1 MSEHNIHPNPDT
13 EAQNDN
19 YIIEARKEKL
29 KKLSTAGIN
38 PYPYKYTPTINAD
51 EIHARY
57 SYLAV
62 GEHNTDEI
70 SIAGRLISWRE
81 HGKTIF
87 GNIRDGSGNVQIY
100 IKLELIGEEVFKEF
114 LPLLDIGDIVGVKG
128 SVFRTKKGE
137 ITVQI
142 EKIELLSKSINPLPD
157 KWHGLKDIELRYRQR
172 YVDLIANQDVKNVFV
187 TRSRVVS
194 FIRKYLE
201 ERAFLEVET
210 PMLQAIMGGANARP
224 FKTHH
229 NALDMELY
237 LRIAPELY
245 LKRLLVGGFDRVFE
259 INRNFR
265 NEGVSTKHN
274 PEFTM
279 MELYQ
284 AYADYSDMMDITKD
298 MLQKLSLDI
307 YNTLDIEYGE
317 HRIDMSDSQW
327 HRKPFY
333 KSIEDECGID
343 FSALS
348 EKETHEAAT
357 TRLNLKLSPKANK
370 AEVLDEVFGTFVEHK
385 LINPTFITDYPI
397 ELSPLAK
404 KHRSNPELTE
414 RFELFIM
421 GREIGN
427 AYSELNDPI
436 DQRERF
442 LEQVKA
448 REGGNEEA
456 AMMDDDYINAL
467 SYGMPPAGGL
477 GIGIDRLVMIFT
489 NSQSIRDV
497 ILFPH
502 MRSNL

>member
-1 MSEHNIHPNPDT
+1 MSEHNINQNNNE

-29 KKLSTAGIN
+29 KKLNTVGIN
-38 PYPYKYTPTINAD
+38 PYPYKYEANINAD
-51 EIHARY
+51 TIHSKY
-57 SYLAV
+57 SYLGV
-62 GEHNTDEI
+62 GEHNTDELAL
-70 SIAGRLISWRE
+70 AGRLVSWRE

-87 GNIRDGSGNVQIY
+87 ANVRDTSGNIQIY
-100 IKLELIGEEVFKEF
+100 IKLELIGEAVFKEF

-128 SVFRTKKGE
+128 SAFRTKKGE
-137 ITVQI
+137 ITV
-142 EKIELLSKSINPLPD
+142 EVKEVELLSKSINPLPD

-172 YVDLIANQDVKNVFV
+172 YVDLIANQDVKSVFI

-201 ERAFLEVET
+201 EKAFLEVET

-245 LKRLLVGGFDRVFE
+245 LKRLLVGGFERVFE

-284 AYADYSDMMDITKD
+284 AYADYHDMMDITKD
-298 MLQKLSLDI
+298 MLQKLSLEI

-317 HRIDMSDSQW
+317 HKIDMSDSQW
-327 HRKPFY
+327 HRLPFY
-333 KSIEDECGID
+333 ESLKHECDVD
-343 FSALS
+343 FSVLS
-348 EKETHEAAT
+348 EEETRDIAV
-357 TRLNLKLSPKANK
+357 NKLKLKVSPKANK

-385 LINPTFITDYPI
+385 LINPTFIIDYPI

-404 KHRSNPELTE
+404 KHRTNPELTE

-442 LEQVKA
+442 ADQVKA

-477 GIGIDRLVMIFT
+477 GIGIDRLVMLFT

-502 MRSNL
+502 MRNTL